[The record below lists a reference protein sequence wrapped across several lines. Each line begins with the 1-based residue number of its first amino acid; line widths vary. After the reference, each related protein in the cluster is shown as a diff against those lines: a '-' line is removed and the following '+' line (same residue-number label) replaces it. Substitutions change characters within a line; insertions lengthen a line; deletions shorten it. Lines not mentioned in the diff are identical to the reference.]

1 MIAASVVAGAAFG
14 AAMIVALGALARL
27 RHLLFDTVTANI
39 DGIASVLARLGL
51 EVAADRLRR
60 FLAVVL
66 HYWPWLVLGNAVV
79 TVIIVSLVG
88 WWALSRV
95 LDRMRGIPDVH
106 KLDASADSAPVAP
119 VPVRLECVRFRYPGT
134 DHDALP
140 RSACR

>member
-95 LDRMRGIPDVH
+95 LDRMRASPMCTSWMPRPTALRSRRCRCGWSAC
-106 KLDASADSAPVAP
+106 ASATRAPTTTP
-119 VPVRLECVRFRYPGT
+119 C
-134 DHDALP
+134 P

>member
-1 MIAASVVAGAAFG
+1 M
-14 AAMIVALGALARL
+14 
-27 RHLLFDTVTANI
+27 
-39 DGIASVLARLGL
+39 
-51 EVAADRLRR
+51 
-60 FLAVVL
+60 L

-95 LDRMRGIPDVH
+95 LDRMR
-106 KLDASADSAPVAP
+106 ASRCAQAGCLGRQRSGRA